1 MCALFNAL
9 ASKISEESFRPDI
22 MDWKAILKNSKNLEN
37 ENQELEMNE
46 DLIYGMLGPLNK

>member
-1 MCALFNAL
+1 VCALFNAL

-22 MDWKAILKNSKNLEN
+22 MDWKAIQKNCKNLEN

>member
-1 MCALFNAL
+1 
-9 ASKISEESFRPDI
+9 
-22 MDWKAILKNSKNLEN
+22 MDWKAIQKNCKNLEN